1 MLFMGLV
8 DLDQPY
14 WLVGE
19 HHFLHAQLNQVG
31 GLWERAKKELAPVIP
46 EATGWGKRGGGGHW
60 WLPYWFDTQ
69 RISPSATRCDPST
82 VCLKKQV

>member
-31 GLWERAKKELAPVIP
+31 GLWERAKKELAPVIL
-46 EATGWGKRGGGGHW
+46 EATGWGKRGGGVTGGC
-60 WLPYWFDTQ
+60 PTG
-69 RISPSATRCDPST
+69 ST
-82 VCLKKQV
+82 HNASHHRRPDVILQLFA

>member
-1 MLFMGLV
+1 MLLMGLV

-31 GLWERAKKELAPVIP
+31 GLWERAKKELAPIIP
-46 EATGWGKRGGGGHW
+46 EETGWGKRGGGSLVVALLVRHTTHLTIG
-60 WLPYWFDTQ
+60 D
-69 RISPSATRCDPST
+69 
-82 VCLKKQV
+82 KM

>member
-46 EATGWGKRGGGGHW
+46 EATGWGKRGGGGSLVVALLVRHTPH
-60 WLPYWFDTQ
+60 LTIGDQ
-69 RISPSATRCDPST
+69 M
-82 VCLKKQV
+82 

>member
-19 HHFLHAQLNQVG
+19 HHFLHVQLNQVG
-31 GLWERAKKELAPVIP
+31 ELWERAKKELAPVIP
-46 EATGWGKRGGGGHW
+46 EATDWGKRGGGGSLVVALLVRHTTH
-60 WLPYWFDTQ
+60 LTIGDQ
-69 RISPSATRCDPST
+69 M
-82 VCLKKQV
+82 